1 MSTDQ
6 HRLVMIATILG
17 MVVLLVV
24 GALVVVQPQLAA
36 AGVLDE
42 QRAALEQQSAATRDR
57 IAHLEEQGQDLPALS
72 DELDELRAAIPAT
85 LDSSAYIQALGRLGD
100 ATGVSITSIT
110 VGDGQAYAAPPPP
123 ADGSAAEPGIVTDAR
138 ITGENFVVIPVSLSV
153 SGSWT
158 QVLRFLDGLQGG
170 SRLFLVTSLSVG
182 TTAGGGVAAQ
192 IGGYIYAIP
201 GGAAGN
207 PQPDSFPEADPTP
220 GPTPQATDMPVPDPT
235 PSGTPAP

>member
-24 GALVVVQPQLAA
+24 GALIVVQPQLAA

-57 IAHLEEQGQDLPALS
+57 IAHLQEQGEDLPAL
-72 DELDELRAAIPAT
+72 EEQLDELRAAIPAT
-85 LDSSAYIQALGRLGD
+85 LDSSAYIDALGRLAD
-100 ATGVSITSIT
+100 STGVSVTSIT
-110 VGDGQAYAAPPPP
+110 VADGQAYAAPPPP
-123 ADGSAAEPGIVTDAR
+123 ADGAATQPGIVTDAR
-138 ITGENFVVIPVSLSV
+138 ITSENFVVIPVSLGV
-153 SGSWT
+153 SGSWS

-170 SRLFLVTSLSVG
+170 SRLFLVTNLSIG
-182 TTAGGGVAAQ
+182 SAAGGEVLAQ
-192 IGGYIYAIP
+192 IGGFIYALP
-201 GGAAGN
+201 GGAVGN
-207 PQPDSFPEADPTP
+207 PDPDSFPEVEPTP
-220 GPTPQATDMPVPDPT
+220 APTPEETEMPVPEPT